1 MSSPVQVT
9 RRGALIVH
17 LSDVSPAEL
26 TKKLTFKPKKRGPSI
41 CAAVALSGDR
51 MAFPRYAKPGFAIGK
66 IIVDEPSNFGLKD
79 QYLRWNP
86 ERKLQSKQ
94 APGVGQVCETLLSV
108 GGCTMNGETGS
119 GKTVMALAV
128 LYRMQP
134 KHTLV
139 LVDRIDLARQWAER
153 IAEYLPGTVVRFL
166 MSEKDVQA
174 EQTRPA
180 NPTDGR
186 ILIATGQSIY
196 RSLEYT
202 ADNPISCDM
211 LVCDE
216 AHVFSAPTFLKS
228 ILRLRYRYSLALTA
242 TVDRKDGLEKLFLSA
257 LGEKI
262 IRVDGNTMTPVIYTV
277 PAPSGGVV
285 ETDWQMFWCSHLKG
299 MSWIN
304 KCQSC
309 PQFSE
314 FPNCIGNPRCLGDL
328 TEAQKRKVKI
338 NRSGLV
344 DAWSNTPEYVAWLI
358 QGIKLLASRGRNMFV
373 FADGRRLLQT
383 LHAALSADL
392 GTENVGLFLGGAG
405 TSRKAVEAR
414 NVELKKKV
422 TLVTY
427 GIAAKGLDV
436 AEKDLAFLAT
446 PIADGRQVV
455 GRVRRK
461 KEGKT
466 NPIVV
471 LAVPSIQTLER
482 TCRKFERQM
491 RKNQWKVIPL
501 SRLI

>member
-1 MSSPVQVT
+1 MSAPIQVT
-9 RRGALIVH
+9 RRGAMIVR
-17 LSDVSPAEL
+17 LSDVSPAKL
-26 TKKLTFKPKKRGPSI
+26 TQKLTFTPKRKGKPI

-51 MAFPRYAKPGFAIGK
+51 MAFPRYANPGFAVGK
-66 IIVDEPSNFGLKD
+66 VIVDEPNNFGSEN

-86 ERKLQSKQ
+86 ERKLQTKQ
-94 APGVGQVCETLLSV
+94 NPGVGLVCETLLSL

-174 EQTRPA
+174 EQVRPS
-180 NPTDGR
+180 NPTEGR

-257 LGEKI
+257 LGERVV
-262 IRVDGNTMTPVIYTV
+262 RVDGNTMVPLIYTV
-277 PAPSGGVV
+277 PAPACGIV

-299 MSWIN
+299 MSWLV
-304 KCQSC
+304 KCQAC

-314 FPNCIGNPRCLGDL
+314 FPNCIGNPRCFGDM
-328 TEAQKRKVKI
+328 TEEQKKKVKI
-338 NRSGLV
+338 NRSGLI
-344 DAWSNTPEYVAWLI
+344 DAWSNAPEYVEWLI
-358 QGIKLLASRGRNMFV
+358 AGIKLLIARGRNMFV

-383 LHAALSADL
+383 LRDRLTAEVGADKI
-392 GTENVGLFLGGAG
+392 GLFLGGAG

-414 NVELKKKV
+414 NVELKKQV

-461 KEGKT
+461 KEGKAT
-466 NPIVV
+466 PIVIV
-471 LAVPSIQTLER
+471 AVPPIPTLET
-482 TCRKFERQM
+482 TCRRFERQM
-491 RKNQWKVIPL
+491 RKNQWKVLPL
-501 SRLI
+501 SRLT